1 MRPEDRQKDK
11 KLEREQC
18 TVCIAD
24 KLKGVWSKGR
34 QIAQQYC
41 TNNVKTLGLGGLKNR
56 NKNKNRMDR
65 G

>member
-1 MRPEDRQKDK
+1 MRTEDRQK
-11 KLEREQC
+11 E
-18 TVCIAD
+18 
-24 KLKGVWSKGR
+24 GR
-34 QIAQQYC
+34 QIALQYC